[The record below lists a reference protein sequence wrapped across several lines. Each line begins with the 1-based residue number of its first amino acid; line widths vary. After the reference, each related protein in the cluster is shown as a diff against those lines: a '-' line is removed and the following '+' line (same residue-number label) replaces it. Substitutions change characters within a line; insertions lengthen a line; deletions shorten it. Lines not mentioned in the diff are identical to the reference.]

1 MAGLTFR
8 TQSLLVDI
16 LFLVTSD
23 AGRGR
28 VLKGERLVAFPAGSE
43 VMGAAQGECGRLMIE
58 HDRSPP
64 FFRMAGF
71 AFGALLSF
79 MFVIFLVTGVAVGL
93 HFVLVEMAGMAT
105 LAGDDE
111 MSPTQ
116 WKFCETI
123 VIE

>member
-23 AGRGR
+23 AGRRR

-43 VMGAAQGECGRLMIE
+43 GVGAAQGECRRLMIE
-58 HDRSPP
+58 HDISPP

-71 AFGALLSF
+71 AFGALLPV
-79 MFVIFLVTGVAVGL
+79 MFVIFLVTGVAVGPHL
-93 HFVLVEMAGMAT
+93 VLVKMAGMAT
-105 LAGDDE
+105 LAGDDA
-111 MSPTQ
+111 MSPAQ

-123 VIE
+123 MIE